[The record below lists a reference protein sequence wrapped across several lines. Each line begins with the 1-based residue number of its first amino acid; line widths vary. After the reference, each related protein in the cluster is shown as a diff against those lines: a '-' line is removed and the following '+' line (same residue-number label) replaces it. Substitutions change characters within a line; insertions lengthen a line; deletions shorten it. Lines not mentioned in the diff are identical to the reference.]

1 MRKETLKQSSG
12 DAAAVQQQL
21 TELQAKYDTD
31 TQALQKQLTDRDY
44 ADAMA
49 KAFLDDP
56 DAKDD
61 KLTRYFENIAK

>member
-1 MRKETLKQSSG
+1 M
-12 DAAAVQQQL
+12 VQQQL
-21 TELQAKYDTD
+21 NDLQAKYDTD

-56 DAKDD
+56 DAEDD